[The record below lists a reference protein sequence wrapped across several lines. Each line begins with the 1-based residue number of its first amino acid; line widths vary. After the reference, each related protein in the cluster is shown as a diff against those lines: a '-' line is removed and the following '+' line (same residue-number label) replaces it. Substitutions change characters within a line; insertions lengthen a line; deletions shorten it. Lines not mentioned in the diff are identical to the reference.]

1 MKKRF
6 LKWSLELIKKNNPEM
21 SNIRLDEIRYG
32 LEGIYLTITKTIF
45 IFTVCYLLKIFKE
58 MLLLLIFFNILR
70 ATGFGLHAKKSW
82 MCWISSTIMFVL
94 LPLLSKNIIIPYY
107 IKLILGIISIFL
119 IFLYAPADTE
129 KRPLINKKK
138 RIIWKAITTINCSIL
153 VVCSL
158 IIKNQTIN
166 NLIVFGIYSEIVLI
180 LPLTYKIF
188 NLKYNNYKEY
198 ILKKSLS

>member
-6 LKWSLELIKKNNPEM
+6 LKWSLGLIKNNNPKI
-21 SNIRLDEIRYG
+21 SNVRLDEIRYG

-45 IFTVCYLLKIFKE
+45 IFTICYLLKIFKE

-70 ATGFGLHAKKSW
+70 TTGFGLHAKKSW
-82 MCWISSTIMFVL
+82 MCWISSTIMFVI

-107 IKLILGIISIFL
+107 MKLILGMIGIIL
-119 IFLYAPADTE
+119 ISLYAPADTE
-129 KRPLINKKK
+129 KRPLVNKKK
-138 RIIWKAITTINCSIL
+138 RTIWKIITTINCSIL
-153 VVCSL
+153 VICSL
-158 IIKNQTIN
+158 IIKDQIIS
-166 NLIVFGIYSEIVLI
+166 NLIIFGIYSQIILI

-198 ILKKSLS
+198 MLKNNLS